1 MCGCRIKYNNNK
13 HERIIMKKLEDILF
27 GKAADLI
34 TKIVIAIIICYV
46 AIEIIFGIIK

>member
-1 MCGCRIKYNNNK
+1 
-13 HERIIMKKLEDILF
+13 MKNLEDILF